1 MNTND
6 QGYGE
11 PCEHQRPDY
20 RQCPHCMGIG
30 TGSIKPDAPARFFID
45 HGMIHDRVTDR
56 HVFGEDRP
64 DPIGEALELLNSLAK
79 ELEQTK
85 EALYFLGGFG
95 CDIPLSLLGNMSAI
109 DFMKKIGLPK
119 GAHDVAGMEMK
130 CYGEANSV
138 IAKLHVEHF
147 KQLASA
153 QARIAELEIRVGDNE
168 SFLASDDCYYWT
180 PEAAEKHKQELTAAK
195 AENIGNLQ
203 LIGDLQEE
211 INRLMDTPGGK
222 RIYGALNEITRL
234 NAEIERLLDSRAKE
248 LGQANARIK
257 ELSEEIAK
265 IASDSHYVRNSGKR
279 IAELEAELAQT
290 KLTQLT
296 CDDINEKNKE
306 RIKEL
311 EAENLQLLEVAGQEH
326 IDRTMAQAENR
337 AAGAREQKLVAS
349 LENKDEVMESLNLA
363 YAVRIDELKAE
374 IENLLRAL
382 EKISE
387 LTIWNNQPLEQDFHD
402 ANEVALK
409 ALKAHRGEGGL

>member
-1 MNTND
+1 MSENTND
-6 QGYGE
+6 QGRKGYAPREWTIFKRHDNPMWTLAPRDGFVWRQDDPE
-11 PCEHQRPDY
+11 PE
-20 RQCPHCMGIG
+20 
-30 TGSIKPDAPARFFID
+30 SIK
-45 HGMIHDRVTDR
+45 
-56 HVFGEDRP
+56 
-64 DPIGEALELLNSLAK
+64 L
-79 ELEQTK
+79 
-85 EALYFLGGFG
+85 
-95 CDIPLSLLGNMSAI
+95 
-109 DFMKKIGLPK
+109 
-119 GAHDVAGMEMK
+119 
-130 CYGEANSV
+130 
-138 IAKLHVEHF
+138 VEHSAYLEMRESVELQAGYIESVLRSQ
-147 KQLASA
+147 KVELAAA
-153 QARIAELEIRVGDNE
+153 QARIAELEIRVGDHE
-168 SFLASDDCYYWT
+168 KFIGSDDCFYWT
-180 PEAAEKHKQELTAAK
+180 PEATEKHKQELTAAK

-265 IASDSHYVRNSGKR
+265 MASDSHYVRNSGKR
-279 IAELEAELAQT
+279 I
-290 KLTQLT
+290 
-296 CDDINEKNKE
+296 
-306 RIKEL
+306 KEL
-311 EAENLQLLEVAGQEH
+311 EAKCEMLNREYADACKPH
-326 IDRTMAQAENR
+326 ENR
-337 AAGAREQKLVAS
+337 DLELSRMQEREQKLVAS

-363 YAVRIDELKAE
+363 YTVRIDELKAE